1 MEPIKSPE
9 TAAKAITW
17 ISRAC
22 FIPVLATNTRPYK
35 MIRANLRR
43 QSEVVQASSSTN
55 RAYNKCDMS
64 ASVTDV
70 HQVTCLQSPFDLFYG
85 QLIGIPSDAAKH
97 NSCRC

>member
-1 MEPIKSPE
+1 MDPIKSPE
-9 TAAKAITW
+9 TAAKAMTW

-43 QSEVVQASSSTN
+43 HREVVQASSSTK

-64 ASVTDV
+64 ACVTDI
-70 HQVTCLQSPFDLFYG
+70 H
-85 QLIGIPSDAAKH
+85 
-97 NSCRC
+97 